1 MSPDEYIQALRDAGY
16 DVEVVDGNGIYN
28 VVVKNKEGLVW
39 FNIGSYA
46 GASRGAYE
54 LMKAGNFGESN
65 ALSTA

>member
-16 DVEVVDGNGIYN
+16 DVEVVDGN